1 MDFFFGFGKSEI
13 LWKSKRNKP
22 FVYYSL
28 IVFHFKM
35 AAICFDKVTYDEIV
49 LYFQRQRS
57 REVYR
62 MQ

>member
-1 MDFFFGFGKSEI
+1 MDLFFGFRKSQI

-22 FVYYSL
+22 FVYV

-62 MQ
+62 MR